1 MDAYDISGLDAKT
14 AREYVLAAITA
25 LNATR
30 QKREELERD
39 LELWSK
45 RVELAQEHGREDL
58 LESATVRLGEI
69 RAYLEKIRAEE
80 ADLEGGVIRLKGQ
93 LKMILNQPELE
104 MDTDQLVAM
113 LELDDVHKPDEL
125 AEKFRE
131 EEANE
136 ALRKL
141 KLEIEKEEKGE

>member
-58 LESATVRLGEI
+58 LESATVRVGEI

>member
-1 MDAYDISGLDAKT
+1 MDTYDISGLDAKT
-14 AREYVLAAITA
+14 AKEYVLAAITA

-30 QKREELERD
+30 AKRRELERD

-45 RVELAQEHGREDL
+45 RVEIAGQHAREDL
-58 LESATVRLGEI
+58 LKSAASRLGETKT
-69 RAYLEKIRAEE
+69 YLDKIKAEE
-80 ADLEGGVIRLKGQ
+80 AELEGGVIRLKGQ
-93 LKMILNQPELE
+93 LKLILNQPELE

-136 ALRKL
+136 ALKRL
-141 KLEIEKEEKGE
+141 KLEMEREEKKE